1 MKLQPKIRRLKVQPS
16 AGDVVQRERTGI
28 RLPRIVIV
36 GTGLVG
42 STTAYALLLSGM
54 AAEIVVVGRDRQRTE
69 GHVSDLRDATVFSHR
84 TRISAGEFSDCCSAD
99 ITILTVGVS
108 QSGSQS
114 RLEGLKETAAILK
127 DLVRNISRQSPR
139 GILLIASNPVDVMT
153 YAAWK
158 WSGLPAHRVIGS
170 GTSLDT
176 ARFRRRL
183 AERYAVSTD
192 NVHAYI
198 IGEHGDSQFPVLSS
212 AQIGGSSIER
222 FCQQLGLP
230 YDEETLSH
238 IAYETRTA
246 GIEII
251 RAKGATYYGISAAL
265 VRIVRAILRD
275 ERTIFTVSSLVPE
288 SLELG
293 PVSLSLPT
301 ILHRGGIDRVL
312 PIPLNASEEQAL
324 RNSAEALK
332 KYIGSLDLE

>member
-1 MKLQPKIRRLKVQPS
+1 VQPS
-16 AGDVVQRERTGI
+16 ANDPIRDSSPTHRERTEI

-42 STTAYALLLSGM
+42 STTAFALLLSGM
-54 AAEIVVVGRDRQRTE
+54 AVEIVVVGRDRRRTE

-84 TRISAGEFSDCCSAD
+84 TRISAGEFRDCCSAD

-127 DLVRNISRQSPR
+127 DLVRNVSRQSPR

-183 AERYAVSTD
+183 AERYSVSSD

-212 AQIGGSSIER
+212 AQIGGASIES

-230 YDEETLSH
+230 YEEETLVQ
-238 IAYETRTA
+238 IAHATRTA
-246 GIEII
+246 AAEII
-251 RAKGATYYGISAAL
+251 SAKGATYYGIGAAL

-288 SLELG
+288 SLGLG
-293 PVSLSLPT
+293 SVSLSLPT
-301 ILHRGGIDRVL
+301 ILHRGGIDHVL
-312 PIPLNASEEQAL
+312 PIPLNTSEKRAL
-324 RNSAEALK
+324 RNSAEMLK
-332 KYIGSLDLE
+332 QYIGSLDDLKEVH